1 VSDAPTTEALLTPTL
16 TLAVAGAVLLA
27 AVVAIAVLLLRARK
41 PAPKALEN
49 AEKSE
54 KPEPVSREAGKV
66 RVLVAPSMPPP
77 APSPP
82 KRSPIPTLAP
92 AGSSIGA
99 LDEEVAVAIEL
110 DADPIRP
117 PDVTVVPWLADLSA
131 KDDEP
136 TQSGAF
142 VVVEGS
148 GSSDRGQRRKQ
159 NEDALFVDAAKG
171 LYVVADGMGGHKG
184 GARASNLAVDV
195 VRRRFEEAV
204 AADLAAD
211 EPACVTVAW
220 KPAGPSMGEIA
231 NTPFDGELPRRA
243 ARLATAVSEAN
254 DAIFREANADP
265 NYAGMGTTLVV
276 AQFVPNKQRL
286 YVGHVGDSRCYRLR
300 GGEIEQVT
308 RDHTMETEFG
318 VRGPHGNRLARAVGI
333 SPGVKIDMILDRP
346 LPGDVYLLCSDGL
359 TKTVPTDLI
368 GHILGEY
375 ADPEQAASELV
386 TMANTNGGIDN
397 VTAVVVRVASPS

>member
-1 VSDAPTTEALLTPTL
+1 VSDANSTDALFTPTL
-16 TLAVAGAVLLA
+16 TIAVAGAVLVA
-27 AVVAIAVLLLRARK
+27 AVAVAVYLLLRGRTTPALK
-41 PAPKALEN
+41 QAPKA
-49 AEKSE
+49 A
-54 KPEPVSREAGKV
+54 PDEPHASDPTKV
-66 RVLVAPSMPPP
+66 RVLVAPSPP
-77 APSPP
+77 APANPP
-82 KRSPIPTLAP
+82 SGPRIPTLAP
-92 AGSSIGA
+92 AGSSIGEV
-99 LDEEVAVAIEL
+99 DEEVAIEIE
-110 DADPIRP
+110 ADPIRP
-117 PDVTVVPWLADLSA
+117 SDVTVVPWLADLSA
-131 KDDEP
+131 HDDEP
-136 TQSGAF
+136 TQTGAF
-142 VVVEGS
+142 VVVDGS

-318 VRGPHGNRLARAVGI
+318 VRGPHGNRLARAIGI
-333 SPGVKIDMILDRP
+333 SPGVKIDVILDRP

-368 GHILGEY
+368 GHILGEFP
-375 ADPEQAASELV
+375 DPERAANELV

-397 VTAVVVRVASPS
+397 VTAVVVRVALPS